1 MHIICINHW
10 RIVWGMQ
17 RIKQT
22 TILCLRMADMFCR
35 SISCASGG
43 TWTCRKPRR
52 CKTLPPPPGRTGTA
66 HDHPSADPCPALEG
80 RLPGL
85 VPAEEAAL
93 VLAAVGAKHKH
104 DTNRNCAANMLFADN
119 MQIVN
124 TLCADKMQTNMQT
137 TCRLIFHKCR
147 LFADKMRTLCTHCLA
162 HSPRRRVYWGSVR
175 DPAHPSPPGL
185 FLDPRYP
192 SSYGLLGLERH
203 LDRPHPSP
211 RHRRPGARAV
221 VASSL

>member
-1 MHIICINHW
+1 M
-10 RIVWGMQ
+10 
-17 RIKQT
+17 
-22 TILCLRMADMFCR
+22 
-35 SISCASGG
+35 
-43 TWTCRKPRR
+43 
-52 CKTLPPPPGRTGTA
+52 LPPPPGRTGTA

-93 VLAAVGAKHKH
+93 VQAAVGAKRKH
-104 DTNRNCAANMLFADN
+104 DTNRNRAANMLFADN

-124 TLCADKMQTNMQT
+124 TLCADIMQTNMQT
-137 TCRLIFHKCR
+137 TCRLFFHKCR
-147 LFADKMRTLCTHCLA
+147 LFADKMHTLCTHCLA
-162 HSPRRRVYWGSVR
+162 HSPRRRVLWGSVR

-185 FLDPRYP
+185 FLDPRFP

>member
-1 MHIICINHW
+1 MHFICINQW
-10 RIVWGMQ
+10 RNVGGMR
-17 RIKQT
+17 RIKRTAIQ
-22 TILCLRMADMFCR
+22 CRRMADMFFR

-93 VLAAVGAKHKH
+93 VQAAVGAKRKH
-104 DTNRNCAANMLFADN
+104 DTNRNRAANMLFADN

-124 TLCADKMQTNMQT
+124 TLCADIMQTYMQT
-137 TCRLIFHKCR
+137 TCRL
-147 LFADKMRTLCTHCLA
+147 FADKIA
-162 HSPRRRVYWGSVR
+162 
-175 DPAHPSPPGL
+175 
-185 FLDPRYP
+185 
-192 SSYGLLGLERH
+192 
-203 LDRPHPSP
+203 
-211 RHRRPGARAV
+211 
-221 VASSL
+221 